1 MHDPVETLVFVAN
14 TPDGIDW
21 TRIVLTDN
29 SKIGDLIAGSA
40 YFSDPAKYSAPPWLS
55 TQKATEIYELHTG
68 ERRTFESRKEAHNIF
83 WNYFRPFVK
92 PAEEKDFGKAAHLR
106 KPEEKQT
113 ETKTGEKMAATV
125 KKPEPTKRTRVTID
139 PSSKIAA
146 TGKQPKSEKNAAR
159 LALYRRSKL
168 STILEKHPEITLA
181 DIKYDIKCGY
191 AEILA

>member
-68 ERRTFESRKEAHNIF
+68 ERKTFESRKEAHNIF
-83 WNYFRPFVK
+83 WNYFRFWQ
-92 PAEEKDFGKAAHLR
+92 GC
-106 KPEEKQT
+106 
-113 ETKTGEKMAATV
+113 
-125 KKPEPTKRTRVTID
+125 
-139 PSSKIAA
+139 SSKEA
-146 TGKQPKSEKNAAR
+146 
-159 LALYRRSKL
+159 
-168 STILEKHPEITLA
+168 
-181 DIKYDIKCGY
+181 
-191 AEILA
+191 

>member
-1 MHDPVETLVFVAN
+1 MHDPVETLVFVNN

-40 YFSDPAKYSAPPWLS
+40 YFSDPAKYSAPPWL
-55 TQKATEIYELHTG
+55 TPKKASEVYEKHTG
-68 ERRTFESRKEAHNIF
+68 KKRVFESKKEAHNIF

-92 PAEEKDFGKAAHLR
+92 QAEAIDFRSATVGQKLEN
-106 KPEEKQT
+106 KPQT
-113 ETKTGEKMAATV
+113 GDKMADTV
-125 KKPEPTKRTRVTID
+125 EKPTPVKRARVTIE
-139 PSSKIAA
+139 PTAKIGT
-146 TGKQPKSEKNAAR
+146 TGKRPKSEKNVAR
-159 LALYRRSKL
+159 LALYRKSKL

-191 AEILA
+191 AEIVG